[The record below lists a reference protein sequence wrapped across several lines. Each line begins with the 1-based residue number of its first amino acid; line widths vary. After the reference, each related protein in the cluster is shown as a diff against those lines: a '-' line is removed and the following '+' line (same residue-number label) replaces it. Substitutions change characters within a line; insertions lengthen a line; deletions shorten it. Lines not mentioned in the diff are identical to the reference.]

1 MVIGNYQLLFT
12 MFIIVMGVSGV
23 GKTTIGAALSKDLGW
38 SFADADEFHPA
49 ANIEKMSRGIPLN
62 DEDRTPWLQAIRSYM
77 IERMNKGESGVVTC
91 SALKQKYRDVLQVN
105 EQVRFVYLK
114 GDYDLILKR
123 MQARQH
129 FMKPEMLKSQ
139 FDALE
144 EPKGAVV
151 VGVEEE
157 VGKIV
162 ESVRRELRLGA
173 E

>member
-1 MVIGNYQLLFT
+1 

-23 GKTTIGAALSKDLGW
+23 GKTTIGTALANDLSWG
-38 SFADADEFHPA
+38 FADADEFHPP

-62 DEDRTPWLQAIRSYM
+62 DEDRQPWLEAIRSYM

-105 EQVRFVYLK
+105 DDVKFVYLK

-123 MQARQH
+123 MRSRQH

-139 FDALE
+139 FEALE
-144 EPKGAVV
+144 EPQGAVV
-151 VGVEEE
+151 VDVEKETRE
-157 VGKIV
+157 IV
-162 ESVRRELRLGA
+162 EMIKRELA
-173 E
+173 IT